1 MPLLLCDDLR
11 AGKRASSQLLRSLT
25 VTFALLATVLSAT
38 AQPSGSTARGT
49 RPYAPVAVRQEMQI
63 LYTGSLNF
71 DCFPDTIFG
80 TRGPDGLYLPRVII
94 WGRPTTAAPAGGRR
108 DANAA
113 CLGPI
118 ADSVKVPFTLIQYP
132 SWGNLRG
139 CVSIQSFNPDTLADM
154 LFMLRGAVGEGR
166 NQHDSLLSLL
176 VFGQHGL
183 DTHRVL
189 NLANIGPFQSYP
201 FIAMQVRKGVQLL
214 NRRSRSLSRAAS
226 YEIAPVGLIVDEPD
240 TTPHHAA
247 ARAASVRVYPNPAS
261 AEANVEAL
269 NVDPGS
275 YSVEVSAA
283 NGMIVLRQ
291 QADMHSGGNLLR
303 TLDVTELASGYYVV
317 RIVKTGEGNA
327 GMPPETYPIIITR

>member
-1 MPLLLCDDLR
+1 MPLFLCDDQR

-25 VTFALLATVLSAT
+25 VTLALLATVLSAT
-38 AQPSGSTARGT
+38 AQPSGSTARAT

-63 LYTGSLNF
+63 LYTGALNF

-80 TRGPDGLYLPRVII
+80 TRGPDGLYLPRVIV
-94 WGRPTTAAPAGGRR
+94 WGRPTAANPNGERNA
-108 DANAA
+108 DAA

-118 ADSVKVPFTLIQYP
+118 ADSVKIPFTLVQYP

-189 NLANIGPFQSYP
+189 NLANVGSFQAYP
-201 FIAMQVRKGVQLL
+201 FIAMQVRRGSQLV
-214 NRRSRSLSRAAS
+214 NRSSRSLSRKAS
-226 YEIAPVGLIVDEPD
+226 YEIAPIGFIVDEPD
-240 TTPHHAA
+240 TTTHHATA
-247 ARAASVRVYPNPAS
+247 QRAAAVRVFPNPAS

-269 NVDPGS
+269 NVEAGS
-275 YSVEVSAA
+275 YDVEVAAA
-283 NGMIVLRQ
+283 NGMIVLHQ
-291 QADMHSGGNLLR
+291 QVEMTAGGNLLR
-303 TLDVTELASGYYVV
+303 TLDVTRLASGYYLV
-317 RIVKTGEGNA
+317 RLVDAKGTGQAIG
-327 GMPPETYPIIITR
+327 TYPIIITR